1 MRQRNLNWL
10 YTIII
15 LAILLIIVAII
26 GLSLGEFSVPFV
38 KVPSALFGTDGG
50 IEQTIIQKLRLPRII
65 LAIAIGGGL
74 SLSGVIL
81 QGVFKNPLVEP
92 YTLGIS
98 GGAALGVAI
107 AIVLGLQN
115 IFGSIML
122 PTLGF
127 GGAIITIILVYTLS
141 IRNGRLKI
149 EHMLLI
155 GVMISFVASS
165 GMMLLMS
172 ATSTENLH
180 GIIFWVMGSLDEP
193 NSKLITYASV
203 FSILGLI
210 ASYFFVQPLNAL
222 RLGENKARSLGI
234 NTDLTI
240 KLLFIIA
247 SILTGVCVS
256 VAGVIGFV
264 GLIIP
269 HLIRLFVG
277 TDYRILLISSF
288 ISGGIFLII
297 SDTIART
304 IISPNELPIGVI
316 TGIFG
321 GIIFIV
327 VLGRNGLR
335 KKLK

>member
-1 MRQRNLNWL
+1 MRKRNINWL
-10 YTIII
+10 YTIIG
-15 LAILLIIVAII
+15 LLILLVVVSII
-26 GLSLGEFSVPFV
+26 GLSVGEFSVPFFN
-38 KVPSALFGTDGG
+38 VPAALFGSDGG
-50 IEQTIIQKLRLPRII
+50 IEQTIIKQLRFPRII

-98 GGAALGVAI
+98 GGAALGVSL
-107 AIVLGLQN
+107 AIVFGLQN
-115 IFGSIML
+115 NIGSVML
-122 PTLGF
+122 PVFGF
-127 GGAIITIILVYTLS
+127 GGAITTIILVYSLS
-141 IRNGRLKI
+141 IRKGRLKI

-172 ATSTENLH
+172 TASTENLH

-193 NSKLITYASV
+193 NSTLITYASA
-203 FSILGLI
+203 FSIIGLV

-222 RLGENKARSLGI
+222 RLGENKAKSLGI

-247 SILTGVCVS
+247 SVLTGVCVS

-269 HLIRLFVG
+269 HLMRIFVG

-288 ISGGIFLII
+288 ISGGIFLIV
-297 SDTIART
+297 SDSIART

-321 GIIFIV
+321 GIIFII